1 MRPIALSV
9 VLLLCAAPAV
19 AQDLRTLCR
28 TSAGI
33 AAAAAE
39 ARLEGGTTQ
48 AQAAAQLQAGN
59 DAPALQLLVP
69 EIAAWV
75 WTLPEDQLDPSAIEA
90 AFAEQCLAQGRQ

>member
-9 VLLLCAAPAV
+9 VLALCAAPAV
-19 AQDLRTLCR
+19 AQDLRTLCQ

-39 ARLEGGTTQ
+39 ARLAGGTTQ
-48 AQAAAQLQAGN
+48 AQVVVNLQEAN
-59 DAPALQLLVP
+59 EAPAVQLLVP

-75 WTLPEDQLDPSAIEA
+75 WTLPEDQLDPAAIEA
-90 AFAEQCLAQGRQ
+90 AFVEQCLAQGTQ